1 VTGARKKSDF
11 LCCGLDIKSYLCPV
25 KINKQEINPLKEY
38 SNYNYFNNMN
48 DKKLMNLA
56 ADNIRI
62 LAASMVEKANSGHPG
77 GAMGGADF
85 VNVLFSEFLV
95 YDPENPAWEGRDR
108 FFLDPGHMSP
118 MLYST
123 LALAGKFTL
132 DELKEFRQ
140 WGSPTPGHPERDIM
154 RGIENTSGPLG
165 QGHTFAVGAAIAA
178 KFMKARFEEV
188 MNQTI
193 YAYISD
199 GGIQEEISQGA
210 GRIAGALG
218 LDNLIMFY
226 DANDIQLSTETKDVT
241 IEDTAKKYEAWGW
254 KVIKIDGN
262 DADAIRGAL
271 NEAKAEA
278 ERPTLI
284 IGHTV
289 MGKGARKADGS
300 SYEANCAT
308 HGAPL
313 GGDAYVNTIKNL
325 GGNPENPFTV
335 FPEVAELYAKRAA
348 ELKSIMAE
356 KYAVKAAW
364 AKANP
369 EKAAKLELFFSGKA
383 PEVNWAAIE
392 QKANVAT
399 RAASATV
406 LGALATQVENMV
418 VASADLSN
426 SDKTDGFLKKTHAF
440 KKGDFSGAFFQAGV
454 SELTMACCCIGMALH
469 GGIIPACGTFF
480 VFSDYMKPAVRMA
493 ALMEIPVKFIWTHD
507 AFRVGEDG
515 PTHEPVEQEA
525 QIRLMEK
532 LKNHK
537 GHNSMLVL
545 RPADAEETTVAWK
558 LAMDNMS
565 TPTALIFSRQNIVNL
580 PAGNDYSQAAKGAYI
595 VAGSDENPDITL
607 VASGSEVATLVAGAE
622 LLRKD
627 GIKLRIVSAPSEGL
641 FRSQAPGYQE
651 SIIPADAKVFG
662 LTAGLPVTLEG
673 LVGAHGKVWGLESFG
688 FSAPYKVLDEKLG
701 FTAENV
707 YKQVKAMI

>member
-1 VTGARKKSDF
+1 MTR
-11 LCCGLDIKSYLCPV
+11 
-25 KINKQEINPLKEY
+25 
-38 SNYNYFNNMN
+38 
-48 DKKLMNLA
+48 A

-85 VNVLFSEFLV
+85 INVLFSEFLV
-95 YDPENPAWEGRDR
+95 YDPENPTWEVRDR

-123 LALAGKFTL
+123 LALTGKFTL
-132 DELKEFRQ
+132 DELQQFRQ
-140 WGSPTPGHPERDIM
+140 WGSPTPGHPERDVM

-178 KFMKARFEEV
+178 KFLKARFPEV
-188 MNQTI
+188 MPQTI

-210 GRIAGALG
+210 GRIAGTLG

-226 DANDIQLSTETKDVT
+226 DANDIQLSTKTKDVT
-241 IEDTAKKYEAWGW
+241 CEDTAKKYEAWGW
-254 KVIKIDGN
+254 KTITINGN
-262 DADAIRGAL
+262 DPDAIRSAL
-271 NEAKAEA
+271 NEAKAET

-284 IGHTV
+284 IGHTI
-289 MGKGARKADGS
+289 MGKGARRADGS
-300 SYEANCAT
+300 SYEACCAT

-313 GGDAYVNTIKNL
+313 GGDAYINTIKNL
-325 GGNPENPFTV
+325 GGDPENPFV
-335 FPEVAELYAKRAA
+335 IFPEVAELYAKRAA
-348 ELKSIMAE
+348 ELKELVAKQYAIKAE
-356 KYAVKAAW
+356 W

-369 EKAAKLELFFSGKA
+369 EKAAKLDLFFSGKA
-383 PEVNWAAIE
+383 PQIDWSAVQ
-392 QKANVAT
+392 QKPNSAT
-399 RAASATV
+399 RTASATV
-406 LGALATQVENMV
+406 LGVLATQVENMI

-440 KKGDFSGAFFQAGV
+440 TKGDFTGAFFQAGV
-454 SELTMACCCIGMALH
+454 AELTMACCCIGMALH
-469 GGIIPACGTFF
+469 GGVIPACGTFF
-480 VFSDYMKPAVRMA
+480 VFSDYMKPAIRMA
-493 ALMEIPVKFIWTHD
+493 ALMEAPVKFIWTHD

-532 LKNHK
+532 LQNHK

-545 RPADAEETTVAWK
+545 RPADAEETTEAWR
-558 LAMDNMS
+558 LAMENTT
-565 TPTALIFSRQNIVNL
+565 TPTGLIFSRQNINNL
-580 PAGNDYSQAAKGAYI
+580 PEGTDYKQAAKGAYI
-595 VAGSDENPDITL
+595 VAGSDENPDVIL
-607 VASGSEVATLVAGAE
+607 LASGSEVATLVAGAE

-627 GIKLRIVSAPSEGL
+627 GVKVRILSVPSEGL
-641 FRSQAPGYQE
+641 FRTQPTDYQE
-651 SIIPADAKVFG
+651 SILPHNAKVFG

-673 LVGAHGKVWGLESFG
+673 LVGSQGKIWGLPSFG

-701 FTAENV
+701 FTAENI
-707 YKQVKAMI
+707 YKQVKSML